1 VVGDHGSVL
10 RIAALVLPLGLDT
23 FAVAA
28 AMSVA
33 QLTASQR
40 LRLSVLFAAF
50 EGGMPLV
57 GLIIGAGLG
66 RLIGGLADYLAIAA
80 LAGLGAYMLRSEGEQ
95 DEPLMALFARA
106 HGIGIV
112 GLGLSVSLDELA
124 IGFTIGLLRVPL
136 VPAVLLIAAQAFIV
150 SQVGFALGGRV
161 AEAVREGAERLAG
174 AVLIALA
181 VLLLLSKLV
190 GLPF

>member
-1 VVGDHGSVL
+1 VL
-10 RIAALVLPLGLDT
+10 RIVALVLPLGLDT

-28 AMSVA
+28 AIGVA
-33 QLTASQR
+33 QLTARQR

-80 LAGLGAYMLRSEGEQ
+80 LAGLGVYMLRSEGEQ
-95 DEPLMALFARA
+95 DERLMALFARA
-106 HGIGIV
+106 QGIGIV

-124 IGFTIGLLRVPL
+124 IGFSIGLLRVPL
-136 VPAVLLIAAQAFIV
+136 APAVILIAAQAFIL

-161 AEAVREGAERLAG
+161 AEAVREGAEKLAG
-174 AVLIALA
+174 AVLIVLA
-181 VLLLLSKLV
+181 ALLLLAKLV